1 MPHSHTY
8 ITDFVCTYHLIGGGP
23 GDDADAD
30 ADEYSIDCLY
40 RMQFLQAFGITEFDN
55 TAIDEVLAEIADKI
69 KDNDE
74 LICVIMQHPL
84 LASPDTVNSSY
95 VDILPFLFAYSSF
108 YAFHKCLIDIY
119 NAGLGSSRVSD
130 ENLTALAGTFANMMG

>member
-119 NAGLGSSRVSD
+119 NADPVPVSD
-130 ENLTALAGTFANMMG
+130 ENLAALAGTFANMMG

>member
-1 MPHSHTY
+1 MSYTHHTY
-8 ITDFVCTYHLIGGGP
+8 ITDFVCTYHLIGGT
-23 GDDADAD
+23 GDDAD
-30 ADEYSIDCLY
+30 EYGIDCLY
-40 RMQFLQAFGITEFDN
+40 RMQFLQAFGISEYDN
-55 TAIDEVLAEIADKI
+55 VIIDEVLAEIADKI

-74 LICVIMQHPL
+74 LIRIIMQHPL
-84 LASPDTVNSSY
+84 LASPDTAKSSY

-130 ENLTALAGTFANMMG
+130 ENLAALAGTFANMM

>member
-1 MPHSHTY
+1 MTHTHTY

-23 GDDADAD
+23 DADAD

-40 RMQFLQAFGITEFDN
+40 RMQFLQAFGIHDFDN
-55 TAIDEVLAEIADKI
+55 VIIDEILAEIAYKI

-74 LICVIMQHPL
+74 LIRVIMQHPL
-84 LASPDTVNSSY
+84 LASPDTTKSSY

-108 YAFHKCLIDIY
+108 YAFHKCLIDVY
-119 NAGLGSSRVSD
+119 NADPVSD
-130 ENLTALAGTFANMMG
+130 ENLTALAGTFANMMC

>member
-1 MPHSHTY
+1 MPHTHKY

-23 GDDADAD
+23 SDDADAD

-130 ENLTALAGTFANMMG
+130 ENLALLAGTFANMMG

>member
-1 MPHSHTY
+1 MPHTHTY

-30 ADEYSIDCLY
+30 EYSIDCLY
-40 RMQFLQAFGITEFDN
+40 RMQFLQAFGIPDFDN
-55 TAIDEVLAEIADKI
+55 VIIDEILAEIADKI

-74 LICVIMQHPL
+74 LIRVIMQHPL
-84 LASPDTVNSSY
+84 LASPDTINSSY

-108 YAFHKCLIDIY
+108 YAFHKCLIDVY

-130 ENLTALAGTFANMMG
+130 ENLAALAGTFANTMA

>member
-1 MPHSHTY
+1 MSYINHPY
-8 ITDFVCTYHLIGGGP
+8 ITDFVCTYHLIGGT
-23 GDDADAD
+23 GDDAD
-30 ADEYSIDCLY
+30 EYGIDCLY
-40 RMQFLQAFGITEFDN
+40 RMQFLQAFGISEYDN
-55 TAIDEVLAEIADKI
+55 VIIDEVLVEIADKI

-74 LICVIMQHPL
+74 LIRVIKQHPL
-84 LASPDTVNSSY
+84 LASPDTTNSSY

-130 ENLTALAGTFANMMG
+130 ENLAALAGTFANMM